1 MIMTTPLDT
10 TTLSEL
16 RLKSGNIK
24 QAIIALEMGV
34 QDPAVSKLEKKRVK
48 DVSVDKLMRFV
59 EALGGRVALSVELP
73 DGRTLTL

>member
-1 MIMTTPLDT
+1 MKTQLDT

-16 RLKSGNIK
+16 RRQSGNVK

-48 DVSVDKLMRFV
+48 DVSVDKLTRFV
-59 EALGGRVALSVELP
+59 EALGGHVTLSVELP
-73 DGRTLTL
+73 DGQTLRL